1 MNETYS
7 VAEIFIGMIGVL
19 LSISFGMW
27 ATVLRRS
34 ASEMKESVD
43 RAIDEIAKLR
53 EELHHDRLLNERR
66 FSRLERVFPV
76 PALDDPR

>member
-76 PALDDPR
+76 PGLDDPR